1 MEDAGNWR
9 FMSLGIVCGI
19 VKVSSRASGVAG
31 QHLTPPVL
39 LRLLQRDPHS
49 GAKPKPSTPAAT
61 RPRTGQIPP
70 SQRFEML
77 KGVQG

>member
-39 LRLLQRDPHS
+39 TEIAAAR
-49 GAKPKPSTPAAT
+49 STFWCQAQALNARSYKAPDWSDTSISA
-61 RPRTGQIPP
+61 I
-70 SQRFEML
+70 
-77 KGVQG
+77 